1 MLEIYNE
8 RVQDLFVKANNRPK
22 EGLQVREHP
31 KTGIFVEGVTDIPVS
46 SYEELDA
53 QCNVGTANRTIG

>member
-8 RVQDLFVKANNRPK
+8 RVQDLFVKAANRPK

-31 KTGIFVEGVTDIPVS
+31 TTGVFVEGVLDVPVS
-46 SYEELDA
+46 SYEEIDA
-53 QCNVGTANRTIG
+53 